1 MVHDILPNRNDL
13 RYLVD
18 SDWAIDYMHRR
29 EPVTSRLAE
38 LYPRGLGLS
47 IVSLA
52 ELYEGEF
59 SSSNPEREV
68 FLLREFLLGVE
79 IIPLDDTI
87 CRIFARER
95 SRLRASGDL
104 IGDMDILIGAT
115 ALRHDLTL
123 LSNNRRHFERLDGL
137 RIISV

>member
-1 MVHDILPNRNDL
+1 MVHDTHPSRNYL

-18 SDWAIDYMHRR
+18 SDWAIEYMHQR
-29 EPVTSRLAE
+29 EPIAGRLGE
-38 LYPRGLGLS
+38 FVYSGLGLS

-59 SSSNPEREV
+59 RSRNPEREAL
-68 FLLREFLLGVE
+68 LLREFLLGVE
-79 IIPLDDTI
+79 IVPLDETI

-95 SRLRASGDL
+95 SRLRASGDI

>member
-1 MVHDILPNRNDL
+1 MVHDIPPSRNDI

-29 EPVTSRLAE
+29 EPIASRLGE
-38 LYPRGLGLS
+38 LVHSGLGLS

-59 SSSNPEREV
+59 SSMNPEREAR
-68 FLLREFLLGVE
+68 LLREFLHGVE
-79 IIPLDDTI
+79 VIPLDDVT

-95 SRLRASGDL
+95 SRLRALGTL
-104 IGDMDILIGAT
+104 IGDMDTLIGAT
-115 ALRHDLTL
+115 ALRYGLTL
-123 LSNNRRHFERLDGL
+123 LTNNRRHFERLEGL
-137 RIISV
+137 NIISV

>member
-1 MVHDILPNRNDL
+1 MVHDTLPSRNDI

-29 EPVTSRLAE
+29 EPIASRLGE
-38 LYPRGLGLS
+38 FVHSGLGLS

-59 SSSNPEREV
+59 RSMNPEREAR
-68 FLLREFLLGVE
+68 LLREFLHGVE
-79 IIPLDDTI
+79 VIPLDDVT

-95 SRLRASGDL
+95 SRLRASGTL

-115 ALRHDLTL
+115 ALRYDLTL
-123 LSNNRRHFERLDGL
+123 LSNNRRHFDRLAGL
-137 RIISV
+137 NIIST

>member
-1 MVHDILPNRNDL
+1 MVHDTLPSRNDI

-29 EPVTSRLAE
+29 EPIASRLGE
-38 LYPRGLGLS
+38 FVHSGLGLS

-59 SSSNPEREV
+59 RSMNPEREAR
-68 FLLREFLLGVE
+68 LLREFLHGVE
-79 IIPLDDTI
+79 VIPLDDVT

-95 SRLRASGDL
+95 SRLRTSGTP

-115 ALRHDLTL
+115 ALRYDLTL
-123 LSNNRRHFERLDGL
+123 LSNNRRHFERLEGL
-137 RIISV
+137 NIISV

>member
-1 MVHDILPNRNDL
+1 MVHDTPPSRNHL

-18 SDWAIDYMHRR
+18 SDWAIEYMHQR
-29 EPVTSRLAE
+29 EPIASRLSE
-38 LYPRGLGLS
+38 LVHSGLGLS

-52 ELYEGEF
+52 ELHEGEF
-59 SSSNPEREV
+59 RSRNPEHEA
-68 FLLREFLLGVE
+68 LLLQEFLLGVE
-79 IIPLDDTI
+79 VIPLDDTI

-95 SRLRASGDL
+95 SRLRASGTL

-115 ALRHDLTL
+115 ALRYGLTL

>member
-1 MVHDILPNRNDL
+1 MVHGILPSHSDL

-29 EPVTSRLAE
+29 EPVTSRLSE
-38 LYPRGLGLS
+38 FVHSGLGLS

-52 ELYEGEF
+52 ELHEGEF
-59 SSSNPEREV
+59 RSTNPEREAR
-68 FLLREFLLGVE
+68 LLREFLLGVE
-79 IIPLDDTI
+79 VIPLDDAT

-95 SRLRASGDL
+95 SRLRESGNL

-115 ALRHDLTL
+115 ALRYGMTL

-137 RIISV
+137 TIISV

>member
-1 MVHDILPNRNDL
+1 MVQDIHPSHSDV

-18 SDWAIDYMHRR
+18 SDWAIEYMHQRD
-29 EPVTSRLAE
+29 PVTSRLME
-38 LYPRGLGLS
+38 LFPYGLGIS

-52 ELYEGEF
+52 EIHEGILGADD
-59 SSSNPEREV
+59 PQDDERILQE
-68 FLLREFLLGVE
+68 LLDSVAVVH
-79 IIPLDDTI
+79 LDDAT

-95 SRLRASGDL
+95 RRLRASGTL

-123 LSNNRRHFERLDGL
+123 LSNNRRHFERLEGL